1 MSKNDEFGKVF
12 RKSVT
17 QIDDLN
23 LYDGNVLNEKRLD
36 EIFKIYENTFGVDA
50 VENLSEE
57 LYDFRKAIEGS
68 FGTNPLFTG
77 NYHTTTIDGDVGVR
91 EYVIKRIGN
100 DWDNERLRKEGFSIY
115 ETKILK
121 GEKNE

>member
-1 MSKNDEFGKVF
+1 M
-12 RKSVT
+12 
-17 QIDDLN
+17 
-23 LYDGNVLNEKRLD
+23 D
-36 EIFKIYENTFGVDA
+36 EIFKIYENTFGVD
-50 VENLSEE
+50 VVNSLEKPIK
-57 LYDFRKAIEGS
+57 DFRSIIQEIY
-68 FGTNPLFTG
+68 GTNPLFTG

-115 ETKILK
+115 ETKILT